1 MNPPKGASEFL
12 DFRYRESDTLIRILG
27 HAYALG
33 VTDSRELT
41 AESLLMPITDKVAAA
56 KQIGEFLQA
65 VISNGGFKLKYRITV
80 DPPIAQNREWEHPEI
95 LVEFAG
101 PDSTLLLERGGELL
115 RSFEL
120 LASEILHLQG
130 NEHEKIWFDCKNFRA
145 MRIDELQL
153 AARAA
158 AEQVRRTSEPYRFGP
173 MSSRERRIVHLAL
186 REEKDLRTESDGE
199 GGRRSV
205 VVYPGN
211 YKTTAPAKRE
221 RRAIS

>member
-1 MNPPKGASEFL
+1 M
-12 DFRYRESDTLIRILG
+12 
-27 HAYALG
+27 
-33 VTDSRELT
+33 
-41 AESLLMPITDKVAAA
+41 
-56 KQIGEFLQA
+56 
-65 VISNGGFKLKYRITV
+65 

-101 PDSTLLLERGGELL
+101 PDSGLLLERGGELL

-120 LASEILHLQG
+120 LASEVLHLQG

-145 MRIDELQL
+145 LRIDELQL
-153 AARAA
+153 AARVA

-211 YKTTAPAKRE
+211 YKTAAPARRE
-221 RRAIS
+221 RRTIS

>member
-1 MNPPKGASEFL
+1 
-12 DFRYRESDTLIRILG
+12 
-27 HAYALG
+27 
-33 VTDSRELT
+33 
-41 AESLLMPITDKVAAA
+41 MPITDKVAAA
-56 KQIGEFLQA
+56 KKIGEFLQA

-80 DPPIAQNREWEHPEI
+80 DPPIPGNRAWEHPEI

-120 LASEILHLQG
+120 LGTEILRLQG
-130 NEHEKIWFDCKNFRA
+130 NEHEKIWFDCKNFRSL
-145 MRIDELQL
+145 RIEELQM

-158 AEQVRRTSEPYRFGP
+158 AEKVRRSGEPYRFAS

-199 GGRRSV
+199 GGKRSV
-205 VVYPGN
+205 VVYPGS
-211 YKTTAPAKRE
+211 YKTAARPE
-221 RRAIS
+221 RRPIH